1 MHPSINRSTHPAPRT
16 FPGED
21 MSVNV
26 IHLLPAARPG
36 IDDRSETGVAAGVRH
51 TQLISKPCRQAQHST
66 KQRRIGFGAARQR
79 VNMFTRDHEHMDGR
93 CRVDIVK
100 SNKFIV
106 FVDFLARNFS
116 RSDLAENAVL
126 LAHVCRGV
134 SRYECML
141 KIRRSVSN
149 PGTRL
154 QWLV

>member
-21 MSVNV
+21 MSENV
-26 IHLLPAARPG
+26 IHLLPAAR
-36 IDDRSETGVAAGVRH
+36 VRH